1 MDLGGTGF
9 VAMLASAASMTTQS
23 IAVDMF
29 TGPCQHFAFRQI
41 GHVVV
46 LGLGLST

>member
-1 MDLGGTGF
+1 MDLGGTGI
-9 VAMLASAASMTTQS
+9 VAMLAGAVSMATQT

-46 LGLGLST
+46 LGLST